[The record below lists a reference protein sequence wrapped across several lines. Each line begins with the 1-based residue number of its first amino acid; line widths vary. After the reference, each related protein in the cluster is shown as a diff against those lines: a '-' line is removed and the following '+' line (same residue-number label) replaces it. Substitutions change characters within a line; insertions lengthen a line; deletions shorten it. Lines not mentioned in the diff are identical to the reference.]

1 MCFGNNAIFFIN
13 YSKKRMMIT
22 FAQKNEKKESIFWK
36 KKNREKKLLLA
47 FENFFNQLLE
57 HKKYVR

>member
-1 MCFGNNAIFFIN
+1 
-13 YSKKRMMIT
+13 MIT
-22 FAQKNEKKESIFWK
+22 FAQKNEKKRKYLLE